1 MIQSQFTEEFSDRPP
16 AVRNLVDEKAL
27 EKNQKAKKEIK
38 LLEEVATLKQELK
51 ETKQEN
57 QEITQQIETLVNM
70 ETPVNSD
77 GNEQWSEIFLRM
89 KPDKAQQVKSQ
100 VIDGQRYLMIPVDET
115 EHINLNGAAAEL

>member
-1 MIQSQFTEEFSDRPP
+1 M
-16 AVRNLVDEKAL
+16 
-27 EKNQKAKKEIK
+27 
-38 LLEEVATLKQELK
+38 EEVATLKQELK

-77 GNEQWSEIFLRM
+77 GNEQWPEIFLRM
-89 KPDKAQQVKSQ
+89 KPDKAQRVKSQ

>member
-1 MIQSQFTEEFSDRPP
+1 
-16 AVRNLVDEKAL
+16 
-27 EKNQKAKKEIK
+27 
-38 LLEEVATLKQELK
+38 
-51 ETKQEN
+51 
-57 QEITQQIETLVNM
+57 M

-115 EHINLNGAAAEL
+115 ITEEPIT